1 MWFKTRVGLSSVKEP
16 FEVRVAQY
24 PEAKKPSY
32 LVFARSLTD
41 SEVRYKGILG
51 NLNSPGRY
59 VHLAKFE
66 LSDASELEIT
76 ECMRLIEAA
85 IADEVRI
92 CDLSAV
98 GHVDAWLGDAS
109 EWYPVKW

>member
-1 MWFKTRVGLSSVKEP
+1 MWFKTRVGLSSIKEP
-16 FEVRVAQY
+16 FEIRVAKY

-41 SEVRYKGILG
+41 SDVQYKGIFGSLKA
-51 NLNSPGRY
+51 PGRY
-59 VHLAKFE
+59 VHLAKFDMSE
-66 LSDASELEIT
+66 ASEPDIAQ
-76 ECMRLIEAA
+76 CMKLIEAA